1 MTTVILKILGLT
13 NNMNELHIA
22 PLVDIPTAIV
32 ILAVRVKVCTVFT
45 AITKYESIITKK
57 KKKHDKIVLLTKTE
71 LRAEWIC
78 FSKRVKRIWWYE
90 RNNYKSKNLYSSSK
104 ILIYLW
110 NNILVWSK
118 EKKTESKKQRQ
129 IKEKW
134 CFHQNVQYV
143 IVKKSR
149 FIKNQEANW

>member
-71 LRAEWIC
+71 LRAE
-78 FSKRVKRIWWYE
+78 
-90 RNNYKSKNLYSSSK
+90 
-104 ILIYLW
+104 
-110 NNILVWSK
+110 
-118 EKKTESKKQRQ
+118 
-129 IKEKW
+129 
-134 CFHQNVQYV
+134 
-143 IVKKSR
+143 
-149 FIKNQEANW
+149 